1 VDAHGKKCHI
11 TFSPFPFPSLSLSLP
26 LSPTAETVTATLNR
40 PYTRTCVPTH
50 VSHGSGCVCARVL
63 HACIQHTRTN
73 MRACTHIRKNACTR
87 RLCSCTRR
95 QTPRMF
101 QRAAPSAPSFHPA
114 WKISGVAGSN
124 PAAAVRRRP
133 TYHARVYKRAR
144 ARART
149 NTTQLAGN
157 GGDINSSYYL
167 LHQKLRVLARFGRP
181 VVGESRSLALS
192 TPHPSALSTSSSLSL
207 SLSRPLGISIGAN
220 LTQYPLAS
228 RGTAKG

>member
-11 TFSPFPFPSLSLSLP
+11 TFSPFPFPSLSLSL
-26 LSPTAETVTATLNR
+26 SPTVETVTATLNR

-50 VSHGSGCVCARVL
+50 VSHGSGCVRARVL

-73 MRACTHIRKNACTR
+73 MRACTHIRKNACTH
-87 RLCSCTRR
+87 R

-144 ARART
+144 AHT

-192 TPHPSALSTSSSLSL
+192 TPHPSALSSSSSL